1 MLFWRESWW
10 LCLSLRWISKTF
22 CHPWFLRI
30 FAGWVIREKVDTTS
44 YNVAPPNA
52 ISCFITP
59 SNSSYNYICYQQKS
73 SYRSNKPTII
83 YIIHIYIHSIGIQH
97 PMDCHHVPCRTPQLE
112 SGAGVIET
120 CNRLREWRRIC
131 VLKFALIQ
139 SWIPL
144 GLICDDV
151 NLNWVCFWIWNG
163 FWHIL
168 SWFQFKLSSWH
179 WIKLEVDFEFE
190 MNLNW
195 TDLLEVKLVDSKLL
209 ELTLN
214 ENWL

>member
-1 MLFWRESWW
+1 MVFADFCW
-10 LCLSLRWISKTF
+10 LGDS
-22 CHPWFLRI
+22 
-30 FAGWVIREKVDTTS
+30 GKVDTTS
-44 YNVAPPNA
+44 YNVAPPNV

-59 SNSSYNYICYQQKS
+59 SNSSYDYICYQQKS
-73 SYRSNKPTII
+73 SYRRNKPTKNYLFLAPH
-83 YIIHIYIHSIGIQH
+83 YIHIHIHIYSIGRQN
-97 PMDCHHVPCRTPQLE
+97 PMDCHHVPCRSPQLE
-112 SGAGVIET
+112 SGAVVIET

-131 VLKFALIQ
+131 VLKFEWIQ

-144 GLICDDV
+144 GLICVDV
-151 NLNWVCFWIWNG
+151 NLNWTCYWIWNG

-168 SWFQFKLSSWH
+168 SWFIFTLSSWY

-195 TDLLEVKLVDSKLL
+195 TDLLEVKLVDSTLL